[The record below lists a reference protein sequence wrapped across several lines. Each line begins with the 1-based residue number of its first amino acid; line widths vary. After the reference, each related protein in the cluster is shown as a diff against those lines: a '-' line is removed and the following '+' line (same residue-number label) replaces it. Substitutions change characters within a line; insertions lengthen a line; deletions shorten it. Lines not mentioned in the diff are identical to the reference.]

1 MKEDLGNTKPETVKE
16 TSSKLPIIEP
26 EQDMEVIENAHAVP
40 FVIGKVMTNGERSIK
55 RNEKDEKKREV
66 TTKVMED
73 IVDGRNVELVNK
85 KAKEDPPSIA
95 TKKFKKDDVEIETI
109 FTNKGIETK
118 VGRFKTSIPE
128 SSGFT

>member
-40 FVIGKVMTNGERSIK
+40 FVIGKEMTNGERSIK

-85 KAKEDPPSIA
+85 KAKDDPPSIA
-95 TKKFKKDDVEIETI
+95 TKKIKKGDVEIETI
-109 FTNKGIETK
+109 FSNKGIETK
-118 VGRFKTSIPE
+118 VGRFKNSILE
-128 SSGFT
+128 SIGFT